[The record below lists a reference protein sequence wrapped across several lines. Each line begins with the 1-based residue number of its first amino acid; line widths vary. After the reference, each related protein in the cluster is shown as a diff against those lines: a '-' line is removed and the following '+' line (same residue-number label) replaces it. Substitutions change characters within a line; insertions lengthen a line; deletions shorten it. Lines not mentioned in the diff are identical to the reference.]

1 MIDAFPTRPVTM
13 LVTDRRLAG
22 GEGPAALDRLI
33 EIVERA
39 AAAGVSLVQVRER
52 GLDDRSL
59 LSLVQRIL
67 RAASGTATRVVVNDR
82 IDIALASGSDG
93 VHLPADGI
101 PPADARR
108 LLSPASLVGR
118 SVHSAREAAEITK
131 SGGCDYLLYGTVFA
145 TASKPAGHP
154 VAGPEGLAAACSA
167 TGLPVLAIGG
177 ISPARFPAIA
187 ASGAA
192 GLAAIGLFAGTTSRA
207 DVARILEQ
215 VREAYAARA

>member
-39 AAAGVSLVQVRER
+39 AAAGV
-52 GLDDRSL
+52 
-59 LSLVQRIL
+59 SLVQRIL